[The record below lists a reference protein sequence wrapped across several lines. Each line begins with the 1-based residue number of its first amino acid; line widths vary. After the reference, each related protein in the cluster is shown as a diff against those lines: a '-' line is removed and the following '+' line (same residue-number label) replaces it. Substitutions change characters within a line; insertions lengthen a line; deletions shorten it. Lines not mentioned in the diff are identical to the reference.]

1 MQGLLQVITGKSNNV
16 CLCYESSLQLAGN
29 AIVPVYAV
37 GDGALENLRYKSYF
51 ASGERRWAVARLI
64 STPP

>member
-1 MQGLLQVITGKSNNV
+1 M
-16 CLCYESSLQLAGN
+16 
-29 AIVPVYAV
+29 PVYAV
-37 GDGALENLRYKSYF
+37 GDGALENSRYKSYF